1 MKRFTLISTLLS
13 SLMLAACSQT
23 PVKKAPALPW
33 MQELVCKRADS
44 AQEVIVS
51 VDKLNLAQNNTGC
64 DGSNNPLCDI
74 RIYQIMVES
83 FKHGEN
89 GAQGYSMAWGPSEHK
104 GNLRGIIDS
113 LDYIKSVGVNGIW
126 LTPVFE
132 VKPVKGQDLTYDKL
146 DGTGYYTSNYFAIDP
161 KIGTEKEFK
170 ELVDKAH
177 SKGLYVFLDGVFG
190 HAKSNVAT
198 ISPKGNKLYLS
209 NVCRGILG
217 HAEDMSLH
225 LGTCFDTEKS
235 LPFLEEVATY
245 WISKYKIDGWRLDQ
259 AYQLAPEH
267 WAKISAA
274 VVAESQNPKNAYRLN
289 GKKVQPLGY
298 TVGEYWTD
306 KPKFLEDNA
315 FKGHAGISA
324 FDFPLRAKI
333 LQSFALKGDICGK
346 DISTLNTALLER
358 NKYTQDAY
366 LNTFLTNHDVLRLG
380 DALQRAKYEKEGE
393 KTKSYYNAHEAA
405 LSFIASVSGP
415 LTIYYGDEYADE
427 QPEFTTQPKDC
438 ATLNKCDDH
447 VSRTGGRIDAL
458 NDNELLLKNRVAA
471 MLKLRDSHKAL
482 ARGIRTHI
490 YSDDSVY
497 IDLKEYDADKVLY
510 VLNSSV
516 NNRNIT
522 FKEDALT
529 KLNLASCTFTD
540 LLSAEDIDISS
551 FEMPALTGKFIGVE
565 CASE

>member
-306 KPKFLEDNA
+306 KPKFLE
-315 FKGHAGISA
+315 
-324 FDFPLRAKI
+324 
-333 LQSFALKGDICGK
+333 
-346 DISTLNTALLER
+346 
-358 NKYTQDAY
+358 YTQDTILGY
-366 LNTFLTNHDVLRLG
+366 MWRWNWQKNIYGQYDIENLCPVCSRCNTPLVESFSGYREKYKCLRCEMV
-380 DALQRAKYEKEGE
+380 YSKE
-393 KTKSYYNAHEAA
+393 
-405 LSFIASVSGP
+405 L
-415 LTIYYGDEYADE
+415 
-427 QPEFTTQPKDC
+427 PEF
-438 ATLNKCDDH
+438 AH
-447 VSRTGGRIDAL
+447 VKMLIS
-458 NDNELLLKNRVAA
+458 DNVRRKYFPNE
-471 MLKLRDSHKAL
+471 
-482 ARGIRTHI
+482 
-490 YSDDSVY
+490 
-497 IDLKEYDADKVLY
+497 
-510 VLNSSV
+510 
-516 NNRNIT
+516 
-522 FKEDALT
+522 
-529 KLNLASCTFTD
+529 
-540 LLSAEDIDISS
+540 
-551 FEMPALTGKFIGVE
+551 
-565 CASE
+565 